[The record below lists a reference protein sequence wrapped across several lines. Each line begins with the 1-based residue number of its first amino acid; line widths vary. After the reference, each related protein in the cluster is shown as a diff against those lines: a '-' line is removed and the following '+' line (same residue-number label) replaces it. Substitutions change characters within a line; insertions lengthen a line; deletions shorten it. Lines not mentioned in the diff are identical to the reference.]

1 MKLCLIA
8 LLLLV
13 FSASPQRGQGQDAID
28 FATEI
33 IPVLTRY
40 GCNSGA
46 CHGAAAGRGGF
57 HLSLLGGDA
66 DADYATIVRQ
76 FEGRRVNLA
85 RADRSLLLAK
95 PTGDLD
101 HGGDVLFEPES
112 AAATLLKRWIVSG
125 AKHGGGRKLI
135 SIAITP
141 DRYVTEMRSPTVQL
155 QAIAHFQDQD
165 QIVIRDVTQWTVF
178 TPTDPSA
185 VTIDED
191 HVATIHRRGMHVV
204 LTRFLDHVQPLS
216 LAVPFLSLSEKG
228 SDPLRRG
235 QKTNEIDSPPK
246 GQTPFRID
254 SKSYNKIPHPNE
266 PVTVNG
272 DSLIDDEVNRLL
284 GQLRLPVTPTADDAT
299 WFRRVTLDLTGR
311 LPTPGEAKEF
321 IDDHAIDKRATTIQR
336 LLHTEG
342 FVDYWTLR
350 FARLLNLHS
359 LPNETAGTV
368 AFADWIRQCIKKDVG
383 FDEMSA
389 QLLTASGDSHQVGP
403 ANFAR
408 MVPDARAHAELAGR
422 VLLGIRIGCANCHNH
437 PLDRWTQDDY
447 HGLSAIF
454 APLSRGRHVLMSTRG
469 EVTNLRTG
477 QPAIPRIPGVRDLD
491 PTTHDHRGELAAW
504 LASDGKRAFAKAMVN
519 RLWHSMFGR
528 GLVDPP
534 DDIRDTNPATHP
546 ELLDSL
552 AKDFID
558 HGYSIRH
565 TLRRIATSE
574 AYGRGAALAGNAI
587 DDKFYS
593 HRAARPLMPEVL
605 ADAIADVTG
614 VANRFVG
621 HEPTVR
627 AVMIVDPLVPSP
639 ALDILGRCN
648 RPATCTE
655 SETQSP
661 GLAADLHKIN
671 GDLINAK
678 ITAPSGR
685 LHKLV
690 AAGATDRQI
699 VDRFY
704 RLAFGREASETDV
717 RQWCERLES
726 DDATA
731 RQQKMEDFV
740 WAILNS
746 RAFAYNH

>member
-1 MKLCLIA
+1 MKFRLIA

-13 FSASPQRGQGQDAID
+13 FSAASRRGQGQDAID

-85 RADRSLLLAK
+85 HADRSLLLAK

-101 HGGDVLFEPES
+101 HGGDVLFEPDS
-112 AAATLLKRWIVSG
+112 AAANLLKRWIVSG
-125 AKHGGGRKLI
+125 ANHGGRRKLI

-141 DRYVTEMRSPTVQL
+141 NRSVAEMRSPTVQV
-155 QAIAHFQDQD
+155 QAIAHFQDQEQD
-165 QIVIRDVTQWTVF
+165 QILIRDVTQWTVF

-185 VTIDED
+185 VTINED

-204 LTRFLDHVQPLS
+204 LTRFLHHVQPLS
-216 LAVPFLSLSEKG
+216 LAVPFLDAESDSEET
-228 SDPLRRG
+228 
-235 QKTNEIDSPPK
+235 KT
-246 GQTPFRID
+246 
-254 SKSYNKIPHPNE
+254 YNKIRQQSE
-266 PVTVNG
+266 PVTVDG
-272 DSLIDDEVNRLL
+272 DSLIDDEVNRLIR
-284 GQLRLPVTPTADDAT
+284 QLRLPVSPTVDDAM
-299 WFRRVTLDLTGR
+299 WFRRVSLDLTGR
-311 LPTPGEAKEF
+311 LPTPDEAKEF
-321 IDDHAIDKRATTIQR
+321 TDDHAIDKRATAIDR

-342 FVDYWTLR
+342 FIDYWTLR
-350 FARLLNLHS
+350 FARLLNLHA

-408 MVPDARAHAELAGR
+408 MVPDARGHAELAGR

-447 HGLSAIF
+447 HGFSAIF
-454 APLSRGRHVLMSTRG
+454 APLNRGRHVLMSTRG
-469 EVTNLRTG
+469 EVTNSRTG

-491 PTTHDHRGELAAW
+491 PATHDHRGELAAW
-504 LASDGKRAFAKAMVN
+504 LVSDGKPAFAKAMVN

-534 DDIRDTNPATHP
+534 DDIRNTNPATHP

-552 AKDFID
+552 ADDFID

-587 DDKFYS
+587 DDRFYS

-614 VANRFVG
+614 VANRFAG

-648 RPATCTE
+648 RPATCTDSE
-655 SETQSP
+655 SQSP

-678 ITAPSGR
+678 VTAPNGR

-690 AAGATDRQI
+690 ASGATDRQI
-699 VDRFY
+699 IDRFY
-704 RLAFGREASETDV
+704 RLAFGREAAETDV

-731 RQQKMEDFV
+731 RKQKMEDFV
-740 WAILNS
+740 WAILSS

>member
-1 MKLCLIA
+1 MKLRLIA
-8 LLLLV
+8 LVLLV
-13 FSASPQRGQGQDAID
+13 FSAPQQRGHAQAAID
-28 FATEI
+28 FATDVV
-33 IPVLTRY
+33 PVLTRY

-46 CHGAAAGRGGF
+46 CHGASAGRGGF

-66 DADYATIVRQ
+66 ETDYATIVRQ

-85 RADRSLLLAK
+85 HADRSLLLAK

-112 AAATLLKRWIVSG
+112 APAKLLERWIASG
-125 AKHGGGRKLI
+125 AKRGTGLKLI

-141 DRYVTEMRSPTVQL
+141 DRFVTEMQSPTVQL
-155 QAIAHFQDQD
+155 QSNAHFQAQD
-165 QIVIRDVTQWTVF
+165 RTLIRDVSQWTVF
-178 TPTDPSA
+178 MPTDPSA
-185 VTIDED
+185 VTINEE

-204 LTRFLDHVQPLS
+204 LARFLDHVQPLS
-216 LAVPFLSLSEKG
+216 LAIPFFDQASEI
-228 SDPLRRG
+228 PL
-235 QKTNEIDSPPK
+235 Q
-246 GQTPFRID
+246 
-254 SKSYNKIPHPNE
+254 NE
-266 PVTVNG
+266 PATVNG
-272 DSLIDDEVNRLL
+272 DRIIDYEVNRLL
-284 GQLRLPVTPTADDAT
+284 GQLRLPVSPAADEAT

-311 LPTPGEAKEF
+311 LPTPDETDEF
-321 IDDHAIDKRATTIQR
+321 INDRAIDKRATTIDR
-336 LLHTEG
+336 LLHSEG
-342 FVDYWTLR
+342 FIDYWTLR
-350 FARLLNLHS
+350 FARLFHLHS

-368 AFADWIRQCIKKDVG
+368 AFADWIRQCVKEDVG
-383 FDEMSA
+383 FDEMSE

-408 MVPDARAHAELAGR
+408 MVPDARAHAELTGR
-422 VLLGIRIGCANCHNH
+422 VFLGIRIGCANCHNH

-447 HGLSAIF
+447 HGLAAIF
-454 APLSRGRHVLMSTRG
+454 APLNRGRHVLMSPRG

-477 QPAIPRIPGVRDLD
+477 QPAIPRIPGNRDLD
-491 PTTHDHRGELAAW
+491 SSTHDHRNELAAW
-504 LASDGKRAFAKAMVN
+504 LTSEGKRAFAKAMVN

-528 GLVDPP
+528 GLVDPT

-552 AKDFID
+552 AQDFIA
-558 HGYSIRH
+558 HGYSLRH
-565 TLRRIATSE
+565 TLRRIATSQ
-574 AYGRGAALAGNAI
+574 AYGRGAALAENAI

-593 HRAARPLMPEVL
+593 NRSARPFMPEVL

-614 VANRFVG
+614 VANRFMG
-621 HEPTVR
+621 HEPMVR
-627 AVMIVDPLVPSP
+627 AVLIVDPLVPST

-648 RPATCTE
+648 RPVACDE
-655 SETQSP
+655 SQPQSP

-678 ITAPSGR
+678 LAATSGR
-685 LHKLV
+685 LHKLI
-690 AAGATDRQI
+690 ASGATDRQI
-699 VDRFY
+699 VDQFY
-704 RLAFGREASETDV
+704 RLAFGRQASETDI
-717 RQWCERLES
+717 RQWCQRLES

-731 RQQKMEDFV
+731 RRQKLEDFV

>member
-1 MKLCLIA
+1 MKLRLIA
-8 LLLLV
+8 LMLLV
-13 FSASPQRGQGQDAID
+13 FSTPPQRGQAQDAID
-28 FATEI
+28 FATDI

-46 CHGAAAGRGGF
+46 CHGASAGRGGF
-57 HLSLLGGDA
+57 HLSLLGDDA
-66 DADYATIVRQ
+66 DADYAAIVRQ

-85 RADRSLLLAK
+85 NADRSLLLAK

-112 AAATLLKRWIVSG
+112 APANLLKRWIVSG
-125 AKHGGGRKLI
+125 AKHGAERKLI

-141 DRYVTEMRSPTVQL
+141 DRYVTEMRSPTVRL

-165 QIVIRDVTQWTVF
+165 QIEIRDVTQWTVF

-185 VTIDED
+185 VTINED

-216 LAVPFLSLSEKG
+216 LTIPFFDQEPDITESRSTN
-228 SDPLRRG
+228 
-235 QKTNEIDSPPK
+235 KTPEL
-246 GQTPFRID
+246 
-254 SKSYNKIPHPNE
+254 NE
-266 PVTVNG
+266 PLTVDG
-272 DSLIDDEVNRLL
+272 DSMIDDEVNRLL
-284 GQLRLPVTPTADDAT
+284 GKLRLPVSPPADDAT
-299 WFRRVTLDLTGR
+299 WFRRVKLDLTGR
-311 LPTPGEAKEF
+311 LPTPDQAQEF
-321 IDDHAIDKRATTIQR
+321 INDNAIDKRATTIDR
-336 LLHTEG
+336 LLHSEG
-342 FVDYWTLR
+342 FNEYWTLR

-359 LPNETAGTV
+359 LPNESDGTV
-368 AFADWIRQCIKKDVG
+368 AFADWIRQCVKDDVG
-383 FDEMSA
+383 FDEMSH
-389 QLLTASGDSHQVGP
+389 QLLTTSGDSHQVGP

-408 MVPDARAHAELAGR
+408 MVPDARTHAELVGR
-422 VLLGIRIGCANCHNH
+422 VMLGIRIGCANCHNH

-491 PTTHDHRGELAAW
+491 PATHDHRGELASW
-504 LASDGKRAFAKAMVN
+504 LTSDGKQTFAKALVN

-528 GLVDPP
+528 GLVEPT

-546 ELLDSL
+546 ELLEYL
-552 AKDFID
+552 AKDFIA

-574 AYGRGAALAGNAI
+574 AYGRGAALAENAI
-587 DDKFYS
+587 DDRFYS
-593 HRAARPLMPEVL
+593 NRIARPLMAEVL

-627 AVMIVDPLVPSP
+627 AVMIVDPLVPS
-639 ALDILGRCN
+639 ASLDILGRCN
-648 RPATCTE
+648 RPVACDE
-655 SETQSP
+655 SQPQSL

-678 ITAPSGR
+678 LTAPSGR
-685 LHKLV
+685 LHKRI
-690 AAGATDRQI
+690 ASGATDRQI
-699 VDRFY
+699 VDLFY
-704 RLAFGREASETDV
+704 RLAFGRQATETDI
-717 RQWCERLES
+717 RRWCKRLES
-726 DDATA
+726 GDATA
-731 RQQKMEDFV
+731 RNQKLEDFV
-740 WAILNS
+740 WAILSS